1 MLEIKDLN
9 FSYGEKKIFSDFSIS
24 VPDSGI
30 YVLMGPSGCGKSTLF
45 SLIAG
50 FLKSDS
56 GSIKNDAEKPAFSF
70 QEPRLIPSE
79 NALDNVNFVLGGK
92 KETLEKAAGVLSE
105 LGLSDA
111 LYKYPSELS
120 GGMQKRVSLAR
131 ALAYDGDFLL
141 LDEPLTGLDGEI
153 KEKILSKIKEIG
165 KRVPILMITHDKEE
179 AAVSDMIFD
188 FEKCNR
194 L

>member
-92 KETLEKAAGVLSE
+92 KETLEKAVGVLSE